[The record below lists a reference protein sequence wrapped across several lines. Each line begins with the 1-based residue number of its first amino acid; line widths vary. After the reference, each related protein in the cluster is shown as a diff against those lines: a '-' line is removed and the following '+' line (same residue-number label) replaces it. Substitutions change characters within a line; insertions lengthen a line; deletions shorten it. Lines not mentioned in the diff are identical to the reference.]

1 MQRYFLPDEQRKLFE
16 VVGMINTPIA
26 RRDHALFRGLLYSG
40 CRGGEFLAVSVGAAM
55 RALVDN
61 YLFIPREHRKK
72 KTVGEGNARRVIAD
86 DHSVYMTAPL
96 RAAVEDLLRAHA
108 ETLRAAGLDSDSLDP
123 DAPLVLS
130 REGGALTMRAMQLR
144 FKEWLAAAGLPQHAT
159 PHWLRHTRAMNIMRS
174 SSARDPRGIVKSV
187 LGHRSIESTG
197 VYTGVT
203 REEVETA
210 LEVIDAPARRRV
222 SLSAKRR
229 AYDAEIA

>member
-1 MQRYFLPDEQRKLFE
+1 MQRYFLLEEQHKLLE
-16 VVGMINTPIA
+16 VVGGINTPIA
-26 RRDHALFRGLLYSG
+26 RRDHALFRALLHSG
-40 CRGGEFLAVSVGAAM
+40 CRGGEFLAVTVGATM

-72 KTVGEGNARRVIAD
+72 KTVGEGSMRRVIAD
-86 DHSVYMTAPL
+86 DHSVYVTVPL
-96 RAAVEDLLRAHA
+96 REALEDLLRAHA
-108 ETLRAAGLDSDSLDP
+108 DTLRAAGLESDSLDP
-123 DAPLVLS
+123 DAPLVIS

-144 FKEWLAAAGLPQHAT
+144 FKEWLVTAGLPRHAT

-174 SSARDPRGIVKSV
+174 SSARDPRGVVKSV

-203 REEVETA
+203 REEVESA
-210 LEVIDAPARRRV
+210 LNTVDAAPRRRL

-229 AYDAEIA
+229 VYDAANA